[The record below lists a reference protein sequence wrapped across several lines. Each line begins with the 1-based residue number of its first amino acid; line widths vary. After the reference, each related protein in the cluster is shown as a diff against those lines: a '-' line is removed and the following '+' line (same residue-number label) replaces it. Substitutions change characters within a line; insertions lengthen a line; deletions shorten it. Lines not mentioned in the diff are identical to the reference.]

1 MCVSVEPV
9 NELSCLP
16 SFHLSLGIHL
26 SDVTL
31 EHGVTYYTTV
41 EACNG
46 AGLCVTV
53 TSDGIIVDTS
63 PPVAGVLFDGIS
75 SDDIEYQSSR

>member
-1 MCVSVEPV
+1 M
-9 NELSCLP
+9 LP
-16 SFHLSLGIHL
+16 DIHL
-26 SDVTL
+26 SHVTM

-53 TSDGIIVDTS
+53 TSDGVIPDTS
-63 PPVAGVLFDGIS
+63 PPVAGDLFDGIS
-75 SDDIEYQSSR
+75 AEDIDYQSSRY

>member
-1 MCVSVEPV
+1 MR
-9 NELSCLP
+9 
-16 SFHLSLGIHL
+16 
-26 SDVTL
+26 
-31 EHGVTYYTTV
+31 YYTTV

-63 PPVAGVLFDGIS
+63 PPVAGVVYDGIS
-75 SDDIEYQSSR
+75 AEDIDYHSSRYVQIKIFEGIIYMHPANLEC

>member
-1 MCVSVEPV
+1 MTVLSVV
-9 NELSCLP
+9 LP
-16 SFHLSLGIHL
+16 LVDIHL

-63 PPVAGVLFDGIS
+63 PPVAGVLFDGIG
-75 SDDIEYQSSR
+75 SDDVEYQSSR

>member
-9 NELSCLP
+9 IDCPVYRTSTLGV
-16 SFHLSLGIHL
+16 HLR
-26 SDVTL
+26 DVTL

-63 PPVAGVLFDGIS
+63 PPVAGVLFDGIGR
-75 SDDIEYQSSR
+75 DDVEYQSSR